1 MSLNLITF
9 MLLIIKIYTSEK
21 NSMIMLTSKKW
32 SYLCYLNNLSYL
44 LRNED
49 FFYDMKIFFIIYSNQ
64 ALENKI
70 IKW

>member
-21 NSMIMLTSKKW
+21 NNMIMLTSKKW

-49 FFYDMKIFFIIYSNQ
+49 FFLWYEDFFYYIQ
-64 ALENKI
+64 
-70 IKW
+70 